1 MGRGDR
7 RLKVQ
12 HLTGHIA
19 GAALAS
25 LLLTGAALA
34 EVCRADSVSLRGD
47 WGKARFSVEVAD
59 DTAERAEGLMHRRS
73 LPLSAGMLFIY
84 ETPQPLSFWMRNTL
98 IPLDL
103 LFIDDRGVVQ
113 KIHHSAKPLDE
124 TPIPG
129 GDDLLSVLEINGGLA
144 KRLGI
149 TEGSEIRHP
158 AFAGNTP
165 AWPC

>member
-7 RLKVQ
+7 RLKVR

-59 DTAERAEGLMHRRS
+59 DTAERAKGLMHRRS
-73 LPLSAGMLFIY
+73 LPLSAGMLFVY

-98 IPLDL
+98 IPLDM
-103 LFIDDRGVVQ
+103 LFFDEAGVLVNSIDDVPPRTL
-113 KIHHSAKPLDE
+113 SARRSIVPARY
-124 TPIPG
+124 
-129 GDDLLSVLEINGGLA
+129 VLELNGGSMARFGINGVA
-144 KRLGI
+144 RLLLPD
-149 TEGSEIRHP
+149 SLRS
-158 AFAGNTP
+158 N
-165 AWPC
+165 

>member
-7 RLKVQ
+7 RLKVRRLAR
-12 HLTGHIA
+12 HMA
-19 GAALAS
+19 GAALAG
-25 LLLTGAALA
+25 LLLTGAAVA
-34 EVCRADSVSLRGD
+34 EVCRIDSVTLRGE

-59 DTAERAEGLMHRRS
+59 DTAERAKGLMHRRS

-84 ETPQPLSFWMRNTL
+84 ERPQPLNFWMRNTL

-103 LFIDDRGVVQ
+103 LFIDERGVVQ

-129 GDDLLSVLEINGGLA
+129 GDDLLSVLEINGGLS

-158 AFAGNTP
+158 AFASNAP

>member
-1 MGRGDR
+1 MGRSDR
-7 RLKVQ
+7 RLGGLK
-12 HLTGHIA
+12 HLA
-19 GAALAS
+19 AAALAT
-25 LLLTGAALA
+25 LLLAGTAAA
-34 EVCRADSVSLRGD
+34 EVCRADAVTLRGD

-59 DTAERAEGLMHRRS
+59 DTAERAQGLMHRRS

-84 ETPQPLSFWMRNTL
+84 DTPQPLTFWMRNTL

-103 LFIDDRGVVQ
+103 LFIDAQGVVQ
-113 KIHHSAKPLDE
+113 KIHHAAKPLDE

-129 GDDLLSVLEINGGLA
+129 GDDLLSVLEINGGLS

-149 TEGSEIRHP
+149 LEGSEIRHP
-158 AFAGNTP
+158 AFAKNDP